1 MCDRVSTG
9 LKDAAVENGPIPL
22 GAPRPRN
29 AHEGPWNGLYP
40 AGYKLVRRAPHAR
53 KGLALDWN
61 KIAAQTNAGA
71 IEQEVFAISNMM
83 LRMWHPQ
90 APRLRRT
97 ASRLRGLTAHNIR
110 NQRLSRSLNT
120 TEIPLTTAASRCG
133 AVALGRTYLLPPL
146 SSGGALVVQPW
157 LRFHIPLIE
166 PDMQISRIRL
176 SDKNSRFRVQRLL
189 QFLTIYRS

>member
-53 KGLALDWN
+53 KGLALDRN

-71 IEQEVFAISNMM
+71 IEQEVFAITNMM
-83 LRMWHPQ
+83 LRMWRTLKPRVFG
-90 APRLRRT
+90 AP
-97 ASRLRGLTAHNIR
+97 LRG
-110 NQRLSRSLNT
+110 
-120 TEIPLTTAASRCG
+120 CG
-133 AVALGRTYLLPPL
+133 A
-146 SSGGALVVQPW
+146 
-157 LRFHIPLIE
+157 
-166 PDMQISRIRL
+166 
-176 SDKNSRFRVQRLL
+176 
-189 QFLTIYRS
+189 